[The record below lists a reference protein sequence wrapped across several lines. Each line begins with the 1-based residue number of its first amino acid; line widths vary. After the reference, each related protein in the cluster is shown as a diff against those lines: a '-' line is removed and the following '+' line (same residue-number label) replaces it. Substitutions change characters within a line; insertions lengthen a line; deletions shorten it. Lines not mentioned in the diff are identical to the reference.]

1 MPELVLNG
9 ISKRYGNVRA
19 LDNVSLRIQDGDFA
33 IIVGPSGSG
42 KTTLLH
48 VIAGFVK
55 PDEGEVVVDGTP
67 FNRLLPRERNIGMV
81 FQDIAL
87 FSHMSVRKN
96 LSFGLEIKKG
106 KKKDIDARV
115 QDIADTLRIRKL
127 LNKKPRLL
135 SGGEAQRVAIGR
147 ALITNPSFFLFD
159 EPMGNLDANL
169 RMEMLTELKKLHMEL
184 RKTFIYV
191 THDQE
196 QTLAAATKVIIM
208 KDGRVMQEGR
218 PGEIYANPSSK
229 FVAEFF
235 GISAMN
241 LIDGRIEKA
250 QGGPVFRGAGITLP
264 LRASGRFMDAAV
276 TLGVRPEA
284 VSIGDEDY
292 LQNGVGTVNM
302 VELLGDENH
311 ISLTLQ
317 QEKRITAITKPKV
330 RPRIGEKM
338 GIGLREDRVLL
349 FDAEHGGRLQL

>member
-1 MPELVLNG
+1 V
-9 ISKRYGNVRA
+9 
-19 LDNVSLRIQDGDFA
+19 
-33 IIVGPSGSG
+33 
-42 KTTLLH
+42 H
-48 VIAGFVK
+48 
-55 PDEGEVVVDGTP
+55 
-67 FNRLLPRERNIGMV
+67 
-81 FQDIAL
+81 
-87 FSHMSVRKN
+87 
-96 LSFGLEIKKG
+96 
-106 KKKDIDARV
+106 
-115 QDIADTLRIRKL
+115 DIADTLRIRKL
-127 LNKKPRLL
+127 LDKKPRLL

-169 RMEMLTELKKLHMEL
+169 RMEMLTEIKKLHLEL

-208 KDGRVMQEGR
+208 KEGRVMQEGR
-218 PGEIYANPSSK
+218 PSEIYSNPSSR

-241 LIDGRIEKA
+241 LIDGRIERA
-250 QGGPVFRGAGITLP
+250 QDGPVFRGAGITLP
-264 LRASGRFMDAAV
+264 LRASGRFIDAAV

-284 VSIGDEDY
+284 VSIGREGH

-317 QEKRITAITKPKV
+317 QEKYITAITMPKV
-330 RPRIGEKM
+330 RPRIGEQM
-338 GIGLREDRVLL
+338 GIGLREDRVFL
-349 FDAEHGGRLQL
+349 FDAERGGRLQL

>member
-19 LDNVSLRIQDGDFA
+19 LDDLSLRIQDGDFA

-55 PDEGEVVVDGTP
+55 PDEGEVVVDGEP
-67 FNRLLPRERNIGMV
+67 INRLLPRERNIGMV

-96 LSFGLEIKKG
+96 LSFGLEIKRG
-106 KKKDIDARV
+106 KKKEIDAKV
-115 QDIADTLRIRKL
+115 EALADTLRIRKL
-127 LNKKPRLL
+127 LDKRPRLL

-169 RMEMLTELKKLHMEL
+169 RMEMLTEIKKLHLEL

-208 KDGRVMQEGR
+208 KDGRIMQQGR
-218 PGEIYANPSSK
+218 PGEIYSNPSSR

-241 LIDGRIEKA
+241 LIDGRIEEA
-250 QGGPVFRGAGITLP
+250 QGSPVFRGAGITLP
-264 LRASGRFMDAAV
+264 LQRSGRFMNAAV

-284 VSIGDEDY
+284 VSIGSEEH

-317 QEKRITAITKPKV
+317 QEKRITAITTPKV
-330 RPRIGEKM
+330 RPPIGERM
-338 GIGLREDRVLL
+338 GIGLREDRIFL
-349 FDAEHGGRLQL
+349 FDAEYGVRLQP

>member
-9 ISKRYGNVRA
+9 VRKKYGNVHA
-19 LDNVSLRIQDGDFA
+19 LDNVNLTIQDGDFC

-42 KTTLLH
+42 KTSLLH
-48 VIAGFVK
+48 TIAGFVK
-55 PDEGEVVVDGTP
+55 PDEGEVFVDGMP

-96 LSFGLEIKKG
+96 LSFGLEIKRRSKREIETRVG
-106 KKKDIDARV
+106 K
-115 QDIADTLRIRKL
+115 IADMLKIRKL
-127 LNKKPRLL
+127 LDKKPRLL

-147 ALITNPSFFLFD
+147 ALITDPSFFLFD

-169 RMEMLTELKKLHMEL
+169 RMEMLTEIKRLHLEL
-184 RKTFIYV
+184 GKTFIYV

-196 QTLAAATKVIIM
+196 QTLAAATKVVVM
-208 KDGRVMQEGR
+208 KEGKVMQQGH
-218 PGEIYANPSSK
+218 PSEIYFNPANR

-241 LIDGRIEKA
+241 LIDGRLAREPR
-250 QGGPVFRGAGITLP
+250 GPVFRGAGLALVLP
-264 LRASGRFMDAAV
+264 SYARYADTAV

-284 VSIGDEDY
+284 VSIGQEGS
-292 LQNGVGTVNM
+292 QQAGVGTVNI

-311 ISLTLQ
+311 ISLTLE
-317 QEKRITAITKPKV
+317 QEKRITAIASTKV
-330 RPRIGEKM
+330 RPRIDDRM
-338 GIGLREDRVLL
+338 GIGLREESIFL
-349 FDAEHGGRLQL
+349 FDAEQGGRLRP